1 MYFNSAL
8 ALLGKDKESFDNY
21 FPYLSDFH
29 VPPEV
34 STLLQSIETYY
45 ALGHKSIDWEEFR
58 AWFHVEENPTLGVK
72 QHKIYDTY
80 IDHITKATLDSG
92 AIQRVFELKTA
103 DEVRSLTEDIQ
114 TTANSDSFEDI
125 IQVSQA
131 YLDDRLVTGEDHIVD
146 MNIDTLVQS
155 VILGDGIEWRLEGLN
170 TSLGQVHKSD
180 FLLVVKRPETGG
192 TTFLTSEFTH
202 MLKQLPE
209 GKSAIIFN
217 NEEGGAKLGLRL
229 VQSALG
235 ITAQD
240 IAKDV
245 PRVQK
250 DYDKFLNGRKILICD
265 PPDGLTTHKITDV
278 LKKNPDC
285 WLIGINV
292 LDKVGGFYKHDE
304 VQRQRKLAEWA
315 RNTAKNHGVVVAILQ
330 ADGSAEGQ
338 QFMNQSQVYG
348 SKTGVQGEADA
359 MIMIG
364 RDIAND
370 SMRYISVAKN
380 KKPTTGRMEPA
391 LRHAQFA
398 CSFDQD
404 KGRFT

>member
-8 ALLGKDKESFDNY
+8 ALLGKDKESFETY
-21 FPYLSDFH
+21 FPYLNNFH
-29 VPPEV
+29 VPAEV
-34 STLLQSIETYY
+34 ACLLESIEKNYG
-45 ALGHKSIDWEEFR
+45 LGNTEIDWEEFR
-58 AWFHVEENPTLGVK
+58 GWFHIAEHPTLGAKKHQV
-72 QHKIYDTY
+72 YDKY
-80 IDHITKATLDSG
+80 IDNIINAPLDEG
-92 AIQRVFELKTA
+92 AVQRVYELKTA
-103 DEVRSLTEDIQ
+103 DQIQDLTEEIRSV
-114 TTANSDSFEDI
+114 ANSDSLEEI
-125 IQVSQA
+125 IEISQT
-131 YLDDRLVTGEDHIVD
+131 YLEDRLISGDDHIVD
-146 MNIDTLVQS
+146 MDIDTLVKS
-155 VILGDGIEWRLEGLN
+155 VVLGDGIEWRLDGLN

-209 GKSAIIFN
+209 GKNAIIFN

-235 ITAQD
+235 VTAQD
-240 IAKDV
+240 IAADV
-245 PRVQK
+245 KQIQK
-250 DYDKFLNGRKILICD
+250 DFDTFLGGRKILICD

-278 LKKNPDC
+278 LKNNPDC

-315 RNTAKNHGVVVAILQ
+315 RNTAKNHGVVLAVLQ
-330 ADGSAEGQ
+330 ADGTAEGQ

-348 SKTGVQGEADA
+348 SKTGVQGEADG

-364 RDIAND
+364 RDVQND
-370 SMRYISVAKN
+370 TIRYISVAKN
-380 KKPTTGRMEPA
+380 KKPTTGKMEPS

-398 CSFDQD
+398 CAFDQD
-404 KGRFT
+404 RGRFT

>member
-29 VPPEV
+29 VPNEV
-34 STLLQSIETYY
+34 SVLLQAIEKYY
-45 ALGHKSIDWEEFR
+45 QSGNEKIDWEDFR
-58 AWFHVEENPTLGVK
+58 SWFHVEENPTLGIK
-72 QHKIYDTY
+72 QHQVYDTY
-80 IDHITKATLDSG
+80 IDHILTAPVDSG
-92 AIQRVFELKTA
+92 AIQRVFELKKA
-103 DEVRSLTEDIQ
+103 DEIQSLVSEIRTVS
-114 TTANSDSFEDI
+114 NSESFEDI
-125 IQVSQA
+125 IQVSQS
-131 YLDDRLVTGEDHIVD
+131 YLDDRLVTGDDHIVD
-146 MNIDTLVQS
+146 MDIDTLVKS

-170 TSLGQVHKSD
+170 TSLGQVHKGD

-217 NEEGGAKLGLRL
+217 NEEGGSKLGLRV

-235 ITAQD
+235 ITAQEINRD
-240 IAKDV
+240 
-245 PRVQK
+245 PRRVQK
-250 DYDKFLNGRKILICD
+250 EWDKFLNGRKILVYD
-265 PPDGLTTHKITDV
+265 PPDGLTTQKITDF
-278 LKKNPDC
+278 LNKNPEC

-315 RNTAKNHGVVVAILQ
+315 RNTAKNHGVVVAVLQ

-348 SKTGVQGEADA
+348 SKTGVQGEADG

-364 RDIAND
+364 RDVAND
-370 SMRYISVAKN
+370 TIRYISVAKN
-380 KKPTTGRMEPA
+380 KKPTTGRMEAA

-398 CSFDQD
+398 CAFDQD
-404 KGRFT
+404 RGRFT